1 MEKLNAYQ
9 IEQFLQIEREIIG
22 SADHQEI
29 ANKGNIWSDES
40 DTVSSIS
47 ITTSFA
53 IAGI

>member
-1 MEKLNAYQ
+1 M
-9 IEQFLQIEREIIG
+9 EQFLQIEREIIVT
-22 SADHQEI
+22 SDHHEI

-53 IAGI
+53 VAGI